1 VGIGTATPTSL
12 FSVGATSQFQ
22 VNTTGAIAAA
32 TGITSSGT
40 ITFSALNTNGGL
52 IWANGS
58 GVLAQTAAGTSG
70 QALISGGAGSP
81 TYFAPTAGSVL
92 FAGVG
97 GKLEQ
102 DNASLFFDDTNNRLG
117 LGTVTPNKQLEI
129 FGTNN
134 ALRLSYDVSNYN
146 TLSTSSAGDLTLT
159 SSNVSEDAFVIGT
172 GSARD
177 ASVQF
182 DGAAQD
188 YFAGLDDST
197 GSFMLGSGFTVQA
210 GSAYLTM
217 TSAGLST
224 ATGFVLSLDGQG
236 VIAAVDL
243 MCRDLSQLLLL

>member
-1 VGIGTATPTSL
+1 MQFARNGGGGSYIMLQDNGDNPWYMTQGTAVNGLAFFYNTPGSSTPVLSMGSNGYVGIGNDNSPVALLT
-12 FSVGATSQFQ
+12 VGASDQFQ
-22 VNTTGAIAAA
+22 VNSTGAIAAA

-134 ALRLSYDVSNYN
+134 ALRLSYDVELQY
-146 TLSTSSAGDLTLT
+146 AFDLIGRRF
-159 SSNVSEDAFVIGT
+159 DAH
-172 GSARD
+172 
-177 ASVQF
+177 
-182 DGAAQD
+182 
-188 YFAGLDDST
+188 
-197 GSFMLGSGFTVQA
+197 
-210 GSAYLTM
+210 
-217 TSAGLST
+217 
-224 ATGFVLSLDGQG
+224 
-236 VIAAVDL
+236 
-243 MCRDLSQLLLL
+243 QLQCFRGRIRYRHRFCA